1 MIVVL
6 DWTLAGSTEESS
18 EIHDGAVYRHPRG
31 NRSGGTQ
38 TSEMLLGSQQ

>member
-6 DWTLAGSTEESS
+6 DWTLAGGTEKSS
-18 EIHDGAVYRHPRG
+18 EIHDAVAYRHPRG

-38 TSEMLLGSQQ
+38 TSEMLLESQQ